1 MDVTATDRCCA
12 LPMLHNIDLRL
23 CRRYQDLFLAHLS
36 NAEKLA
42 AGFHANPAL
51 STPFAATQAAWRFFN
66 NPAVSLATL
75 AVPLLDCARREIPVA
90 CDQWLLVALD
100 WSNLSFNLHNEKA
113 HRKVL
118 SRRNDLGYELLTALA
133 VSDRDGAVLAPLCLE
148 LTAANGVHSTRSPKP
163 LESGSSL
170 DGLRPVMDY
179 LVTELGTSPAPRPMV
194 FVIDRQADSVGHLRD
209 WDQRGHHHYLVRAD
223 EEPNVLHN
231 LKKMPLAKVAD
242 SLKADGAFTFARAV
256 DYKGK
261 PAQQFIAE
269 APVVLERPATTCRVD
284 KKTGKHIRKTIAGN
298 PLPLRLI
305 VSEVRDDNGQ
315 VLARWLLL
323 TNLPA
328 SVDAAT
334 VALWYYWRW
343 RIESYYKLLK
353 GAGQQIEQWQ
363 QTTPEALARRLAV
376 AAMACVTVWTLARDA
391 SAPAAELRVVLTQL
405 SGRQMKRG
413 KDQPGFTEPAL
424 LAGFG
429 ILIPMLLLL
438 EQYEAKELREM
449 VQQAMPGLLSQTM
462 NRTTGGD
469 V

>member
-12 LPMLHNIDLRL
+12 LPELRNIDPRL
-23 CRRYQDLFLAHLS
+23 SRRYQELFLAHLS
-36 NAEKLA
+36 AAEQLA

-51 STPFAATQAAWRFFN
+51 TAPFAATQAAWRFFN
-66 NPAVSLATL
+66 NPAVSLAAL
-75 AVPLLDCARREIPVA
+75 SVPLWDCARREIPVA
-90 CDQWLLVALD
+90 CDQWLLVLLD
-100 WSNLSFNLHNEKA
+100 WSNLSFNSHREKA
-113 HRKVL
+113 HRKEL
-118 SRRNDLGYELLTALA
+118 TRRNDLGYGLLTALA

-170 DGLRPVMDY
+170 DGLRPVMDH
-179 LVTELGTSPAPRPMV
+179 LATELGTGPATRPMV
-194 FVIDRQADSVGHLRD
+194 FIIDREADSVGHLRD
-209 WDQRGHHHYLVRAD
+209 WDLGGHHHYLVRAD
-223 EEPNVLHN
+223 EEPNVLHD
-231 LKKMPLAKVAD
+231 LKKMPLGKVAD
-242 SLKADGAFTFARAV
+242 SLKANGAFTFARAV

-261 PAQQFIAE
+261 PAQQFVAE
-269 APVVLERPATTCRVD
+269 TRVVLERPATTQRVD
-284 KKTGKHIRKTIAGN
+284 KKTGKTLRKCIPGP

-305 VSEVRDDNGQ
+305 VGEVRDEDGQ
-315 VLARWLLL
+315 VLARWLLW

-334 VALWYYWRW
+334 VVLWYYWRW
-343 RIESYYKLLK
+343 RIESYHKLLK

-376 AAMACVTVWTLARDA
+376 AAMACVMVWTLARDA
-391 SAPAAELRVVLTQL
+391 SAPAVQLRAVLTQL

-413 KDQPGFTEPAL
+413 KDKPGFTEPAL
-424 LAGFG
+424 LAGLG

-438 EQYEAKELREM
+438 EQYEANELREM
-449 VQQAMPGLLSQTM
+449 VRQAMPGILSQTM
-462 NRTTGGD
+462 NKTTEED